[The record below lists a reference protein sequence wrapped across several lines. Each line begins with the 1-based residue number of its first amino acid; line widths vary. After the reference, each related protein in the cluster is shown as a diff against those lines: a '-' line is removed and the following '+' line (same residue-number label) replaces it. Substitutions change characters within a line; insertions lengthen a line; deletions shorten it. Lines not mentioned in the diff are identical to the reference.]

1 MLYSSES
8 GSDTWFFFLML
19 PNCFDTHNLPCLS
32 VIEFM
37 NESVKWEAHFLQTKT
52 LSGMAPIIKT

>member
-1 MLYSSES
+1 MIHV
-8 GSDTWFFFLML
+8 FFFVFFLML